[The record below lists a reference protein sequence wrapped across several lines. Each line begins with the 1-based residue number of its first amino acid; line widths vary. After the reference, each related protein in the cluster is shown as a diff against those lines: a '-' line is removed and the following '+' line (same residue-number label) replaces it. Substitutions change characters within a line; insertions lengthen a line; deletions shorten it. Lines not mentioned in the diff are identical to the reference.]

1 MLTRLQELTLLNN
14 TAADWLL
21 AIVVAALSYGA
32 ITLLLRLVTRSLRAF
47 AEKSPNQVDDL
58 AVRVANATK
67 RLFTI
72 TFAIYFGTRV
82 LDFEGATAAFVN
94 KVAIVALFAQ
104 AAFWSMALLEG
115 LVDIRRRTGVADSGN
130 LPSLT
135 AMSFLGRLALIAL
148 FTLLALDN
156 IGVEITTLLAG
167 LGITSI
173 AVALALQTILG
184 DLFASL
190 SIVLDKP
197 FEVGD
202 SITVGEFQGTVENIG
217 LRTTR
222 LRSVSG
228 EQLVLGNHDLLA
240 SRIRNFKR
248 MQDRRAVFTFSIEN
262 GTPVELVERIP
273 GLVREAIEA
282 QPHTRFDRSHF
293 KSLGGESLLFETVY
307 FMRKPDFGLYMDT
320 QQAVNLQLYK
330 RFAELGIVLAFPSQR
345 LIVEAQSGGS
355 GLAGAPRGPVQPA
368 P

>member
-14 TAADWLL
+14 SAADWLL
-21 AIVVAALSYGA
+21 ALAVAVASWGA
-32 ITLLLRLVTRSLRAF
+32 ITLLLRLLTRSLRRY
-47 AEKSPNQVDDL
+47 AELSPNQIDDL
-58 AVRVANATK
+58 AVRVATATK
-67 RLFTI
+67 RVFTLM
-72 TFAIYFGTRV
+72 FAVYFGSRV
-82 LDFEGATAAFVN
+82 LSLDPATTAFIN
-94 KVAIVALFAQ
+94 KAAIVALFAQ
-104 AAFWSMALLEG
+104 TAFWSVALLEG
-115 LVDIRRRTGVADSGN
+115 LVDIQRSAGVKDASK

-135 AMSFLGRLALIAL
+135 ALSFLGRLALIAL

-156 IGVEITTLLAG
+156 LGVEITTLLAG

-173 AVALALQTILG
+173 AVALALQTVLG

-197 FEVGD
+197 FEIGD

-320 QQAVNLQLYK
+320 QQAVNLQLYR
-330 RFAELGIVLAFPSQR
+330 RFAELGIRLAFPSQR
-345 LIVEAQSGGS
+345 LLVESQAAGTALSGTPKS
-355 GLAGAPRGPVQPA
+355 P
-368 P
+368 